1 MGLNPH
7 SSLNILKQCRV
18 KLEFQVL
25 FQRWRR
31 KGGCQGVEKILFSLF
46 ILLRSILV
54 WVDQNVKKNHK
65 LCNGNKEGQCHSFS
79 LDDRQC
85 HTQIRLEQ
93 YSRIRWILAP
103 P

>member
-1 MGLNPH
+1 MANSLNLH

-31 KGGCQGVEKILFSLF
+31 EKGECWAVEKILLFSLF

-54 WVDQNVKKNHK
+54 WIDQNVEKNHK
-65 LCNGNKEGQCHSFS
+65 LCNGN
-79 LDDRQC
+79 
-85 HTQIRLEQ
+85 
-93 YSRIRWILAP
+93 
-103 P
+103 